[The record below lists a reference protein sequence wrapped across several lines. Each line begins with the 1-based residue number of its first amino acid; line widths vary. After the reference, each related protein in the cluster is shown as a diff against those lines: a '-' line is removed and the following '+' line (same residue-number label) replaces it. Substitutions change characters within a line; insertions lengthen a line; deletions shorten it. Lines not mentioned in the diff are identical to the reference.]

1 MRIQIVCPSSPVT
14 VYGNRVT
21 AVRWAKMLHDL
32 GHNPEISQHYGGTIS
47 DLLIAMH
54 AHRSGSAVIEF
65 RRRHPEKPSILVL
78 TGTDIYR
85 DNAKSATAQ
94 QAMETADRL
103 VVFQPL
109 ALEELREDLRKKARL
124 IYQSAERTPNPDP
137 PERSAI
143 VISVVGHI
151 QEVKDPL
158 RAAMASRKLP
168 KDSRIRI
175 VQAGDADDGQLVE
188 RARNEALRNPRY
200 RYLGSI
206 PRWKVR
212 KLIAGSRLLVLSSKI
227 EGGANVISEAIVDYV
242 PVLAS
247 RIPGNIGILGE
258 DYPGYF
264 EPGDTNGLAELMYRA
279 ETDEDFYQHLK
290 THCALLARLFRP
302 EKEIKAWEKLIREI
316 SRIKRKR
323 APAGSPS

>member
-1 MRIQIVCPSSPVT
+1 
-14 VYGNRVT
+14 
-21 AVRWAKMLHDL
+21 MLHEL
-32 GHNPEISQHYGGTIS
+32 GHNPDVSQHYGGTIS
-47 DLLIAMH
+47 DLLIGMH
-54 AHRSGSAVIEF
+54 AHRSGDAVIHF
-65 RRRHPEKPSILVL
+65 RKRHPGKPSILVL
-78 TGTDIYR
+78 TGTDVYR
-85 DNAKSATAQ
+85 DNARSRVAL

-103 VVFQPL
+103 LIFQPL
-109 ALEELREDLRKKARL
+109 SAQELPECLRQKTRL

-137 PERSAI
+137 PDRNSF
-143 VISVVGHI
+143 VICVVGHMR
-151 QEVKDPL
+151 EVKDPL

-168 KDSRIRI
+168 KESRIRI
-175 VQAGDADDGQLVE
+175 VQAGDADDGQIVE
-188 RARNEALRNPRY
+188 RARNEALKNPRY

-212 KLIAGSRLLVLSSKI
+212 KLIASSRLLVLSSKI

-247 RIPGNIGILGE
+247 KIPGNIGLLGE

-264 EPGDTNGLAELMYRA
+264 EAGDTKGLTELMYRV
-279 ETDEDFYQHLK
+279 ETDDDFHQHLK

-316 SRIKRKR
+316 SRIKRK
-323 APAGSPS
+323 